1 VSHEVDRVVS
11 RVMAECCGE
20 AGRGGSSGSGKRGS
34 GSGSGNARESVITV
48 RFMNVG
54 ERVAVFPLFGGK
66 KKERVVW
73 ESWTI
78 RVRATALRVLF
89 EKERKKEN
97 NLNSKMSFG
106 GVLYHGIVN

>member
-89 EKERKKEN
+89 EKERKK
-97 NLNSKMSFG
+97 KT
-106 GVLYHGIVN
+106 I